1 MSDIPRE
8 EPRPMQPAGESP
20 DHRPAPAAGEPEQAR
35 TGTAGESGRTR
46 AGTADE
52 SGRTRTAAEPGKAP
66 ARAVAPWVR
75 TRLRAAPGAAAG
87 LALLVFVTALLAAAL
102 PRVVDAYETE
112 GLRHGIGTAPAHESQ
127 LEITYP
133 MEQGAT
139 VAPASLREDQE
150 RLRRLL
156 PAPLR
161 TDPEQ
166 SANGV
171 RTMEPVH
178 GLDPWL
184 PAPGGE
190 PVRFTL
196 SSPSDPAAH
205 TVLRQGRMG
214 KGDPRRPEA
223 VATAATAKVLG
234 LKPGSVVHVP
244 GITAEPVA
252 VTVTGIVEPR
262 DPGRPYWEVDPVLS
276 TPALA
281 MTDHPTEPKPYWQAG
296 LLIAPE
302 SGSALAST
310 TGTPEVFWRFPVV
323 TDHLTA
329 QDAAPLAAAVDS
341 ARGGPASAE
350 IRRVTGDTGAVA
362 TGLDEISAAYAATK
376 AAISPVVAVAV
387 FGIGAV
393 AAVVVAMTGGLFL
406 SRRDGELTLLR
417 ARGAS
422 LPAIGLRLLGETA
435 AVAVPAA
442 ALGLAA
448 AVALVRG
455 PDTPG
460 APALTGSAPLLPSV
474 LGAALVALIAALV
487 LPVRAMLRHRAL
499 RLHGARED
507 LVDARPSRRRTVAEL
522 TLLVLAAGAIGSLR
536 LRGTDDAGDHLVSAA
551 PVFIGVIAALVLVR
565 IQPLPL
571 RWLARPA
578 RRMRGAVGPLAIARA
593 ARSSATGVLP
603 LLTLVLALTTAAF
616 GGSVL
621 AGVAEARDR
630 AALLAT
636 GADARIEGRT
646 EGVPLPPGLTEAVRG
661 AKGVR
666 AALPVQIEYGLALP
680 SPVVTDQPMSAPLVA
695 VDPAAYAKLAR
706 ETDNGAF
713 PAELL
718 ASTGKGGREAV
729 GDTDRVLPALASP
742 EVAARLGDQPQRL
755 NAAAGAFRVRVVAVR
770 DSTPAVR
777 GGDFLVVNAADI
789 TNRRET
795 ALLVSGAPDGAAL
808 RTAVG
813 AGSGE
818 LAVTLSTET
827 RRSYVDSPLQSG
839 AEGLYSAAIGAG
851 AAYAVVAVLLSLT
864 RSGPERATLL
874 ARLRTMGLTRRQGRR
889 LLGLEALPPAVF
901 AALGGALAGW
911 ATVPLLAPG
920 VDLHRL
926 ALATAAEG
934 VGASG
939 VVLRADPWSLLLP
952 AVAVVLLTGAAAGIQ
967 AWWTGRRSSV
977 KELRA
982 GDAR

>member
-1 MSDIPRE
+1 MSDDPRE
-8 EPRPMQPAGESP
+8 ESRPMQPAGESEKA
-20 DHRPAPAAGEPEQAR
+20 PAPAA
-35 TGTAGESGRTR
+35 
-46 AGTADE
+46 
-52 SGRTRTAAEPGKAP
+52 AEPGRP
-66 ARAVAPWVR
+66 RARAVAPWVR

-112 GLRHGIGTAPAHESQ
+112 GLRHGIRTAPAHQSE
-127 LEITYP
+127 LVVTYP
-133 MEQGAT
+133 LERGSRVT
-139 VAPASLREDQE
+139 PDTLRKDQE
-150 RLRRLL
+150 ALRRLL

-161 TDPEQ
+161 TDPEE
-166 SANGV
+166 SVHGI
-171 RTMEPVH
+171 RTMEPVP
-178 GLDPWL
+178 GLDAWL
-184 PAPGGE
+184 PQPDHVQ
-190 PVRFTL
+190 VRFTL
-196 SSPSDPAAH
+196 ASPSGLASHA
-205 TVLRQGRMG
+205 VLKQGRAAG
-214 KGDPRRPEA
+214 GDAERPEA
-223 VATAATAKVLG
+223 VATTATAKTLG

-244 GITAEPVA
+244 GANAEPLA

-262 DPGRPYWEVDPVLS
+262 DPRRPYWAVEPLLS
-276 TPALA
+276 TPVLAL
-281 MTDHPTEPKPYWQAG
+281 TDDPTDPKRYWRAG
-296 LLIAPE
+296 LLLAPE

-310 TGTPEVFWRFPVV
+310 TETPEVYWRLPVV
-323 TDHLTA
+323 ADHLTA
-329 QDAAPLAAAVDS
+329 RDAGPLAAAVDS
-341 ARGGPASAE
+341 ARTGPVSAK
-350 IRRVTGDTGAVA
+350 IREVTGETGLVS
-362 TGLDEISAAYAATK
+362 TGLDEISASYAATK

-387 FGIGAV
+387 LGIGAV

-417 ARGAS
+417 GRGAS
-422 LPAIGLRLLGETA
+422 LPGIGLRLLGETS
-435 AVAVPAA
+435 AVALPAA
-442 ALGLAA
+442 ALGLVA

-487 LPVRAMLRHRAL
+487 LPVRAVLRHRAP

-522 TLLVLAAGAIGSLR
+522 TLLVLAAAAIGSLR

-551 PVFIGVIAALVLVR
+551 PVLVGVIAALVLVR

-571 RWLARPA
+571 RRLARPA
-578 RRMRGAVGPLAIARA
+578 QRMRGVVGPLALARA

-603 LLTLVLALTTAAF
+603 LLALVLALTTAAF

-636 GADARIEGRT
+636 GSDARVEGRT
-646 EGVPLPPGLTEAVRG
+646 EGVLLPAGLADAVRSVQ
-661 AKGVR
+661 GVR
-666 AALPVQIEYGLALP
+666 EAQPVQIEYGVSLP
-680 SPVVTDQPMSAPLVA
+680 SPVSTDRPMSAPLVA
-695 VDPAAYAKLAR
+695 VDPVAYARLAQR
-706 ETDNGAF
+706 TGNGAF
-713 PAELL
+713 PAALL

-729 GDTDRVLPALASP
+729 GDTDRILPALASP
-742 EVAARLGDQPQRL
+742 EVAARLGDQPMRL
-755 NAAAGAFRVRVVAVR
+755 NAAAGAFRVKVVAVR
-770 DSTPAVR
+770 ENTPAVR
-777 GGDFLVVNAADI
+777 GEDFLVVNTADI
-789 TNRRET
+789 TNVRHT
-795 ALLVSGAPDGAAL
+795 ALLVGGTVDGTAL
-808 RTAVG
+808 RAAVAAKSPDLSVALRAEARG
-813 AGSGE
+813 AF
-818 LAVTLSTET
+818 
-827 RRSYVDSPLQSG
+827 VDSPLQTG
-839 AEGLYSAAIGAG
+839 AEGLYAAAIGAG

-874 ARLRTMGLTRRQGRR
+874 ARLRTMGLTRGQGRR
-889 LLGLEALPPAVF
+889 LLALEAVPPAVF

-926 ALATAAEG
+926 ALAAAADG
-934 VGASG
+934 VGAG
-939 VVLRADPWSLLLP
+939 GIALRADPWSLVVP
-952 AVAVVLLTGAAAGIQ
+952 ALAVVLLTGAAAGVQ